1 MESMLL
7 LCCWW
12 WHRLADSMCWGSVGG
27 SRGTATIVQAALCVL
42 AIGVCHGHGGC
53 SGHHEQH
60 MSPALQDAR
69 HCRGEHPHLAIL
81 HVVLQAS
88 ASMVGWA
95 GSSLLLLVTSYS
107 SVSTSPNVHVSDQQ
121 SLWHTWIGSTSCCM
135 SRPPFQGFPA
145 SVVACPVPC
154 TAVPVQWCRQR

>member
-1 MESMLL
+1 MGMEV
-7 LCCWW
+7 
-12 WHRLADSMCWGSVGG
+12 AVGTMSSTCHLR
-27 SRGTATIVQAALCVL
+27 SRMPDIVQ
-42 AIGVCHGHGGC
+42 
-53 SGHHEQH
+53 
-60 MSPALQDAR
+60 
-69 HCRGEHPHLAIL
+69 HPHLAIL